1 MTQYLLIVFRYV
13 VVLYCIV
20 SKKIIFL
27 YTKEIYYIS
36 CIFIIVDL
44 IKENKK
50 DQQKKKKNEKR
61 ELNKNE
67 RQRILAKL
75 NINYGGDIKR
85 DANYKISP
93 LEDFKFLNVT
103 KTLCYL
109 NASLH
114 CVWHAVLSLDQDFII
129 KLTDIL
135 DIFSRYK
142 WYSINKQQAITEM
155 LPHLLD
161 PLKDIACHEI
171 CLTDS
176 NIADASNIVYNLNYN
191 RFQSSHN
198 LEATELFW
206 GLKEKVKILFI
217 GNAHIFQYPR
227 MQFENHVLTCKLF
240 IIFYHNIL
248 I

>member
-1 MTQYLLIVFRYV
+1 ML
-13 VVLYCIV
+13 LYCIV

-27 YTKEIYYIS
+27 YTKQIYYIS
-36 CIFIIVDL
+36 CICIIVDL

-50 DQQKKKKNEKR
+50 DQQKKKIKKKR
-61 ELNKNE
+61 ELNEKE

-75 NINYGGDIKR
+75 NLNYGGDIKR
-85 DANYKISP
+85 EANYKISP
-93 LEDFKFLNVT
+93 LEDFKFLNLT

-142 WYSINKQQAITEM
+142 WYSICKQQAITEM

-161 PLKDIACHEI
+161 PLKHIAFHEI
-171 CLTDS
+171 CLSDS
-176 NIADASNIVYNLNYN
+176 NIAGASNIVYNTNYN
-191 RFQSSHN
+191 RFQSSPN
-198 LEATELFW
+198 VQETEFFW
-206 GLKEKVKILFI
+206 GLKEKVKILLI
-217 GNAHIFQYPR
+217 GNARNFKYPL
-227 MQFENHVLTCKLF
+227 MQFENHFLTCKVF